1 MDVSGVV
8 LRQIPC
14 VSGSV
19 ADGRYSG
26 LRLVS
31 EFSGNNTLTVRFRTR
46 KSRGISCNKNDFSDK
61 SHTNYYFEPARCV
74 GDDKEKT
81 KVMEKEKK
89 ALKKKAKVLKSL
101 SKNLNMFSS
110 IGFGLDPE
118 AGLVGEIQTKTIS
131 VRNLK
136 HVLKHR
142 VDFFFIYR
150 IDVLTKGWILI
161 GFMNY
166 VGSNRD
172 IG

>member
-1 MDVSGVV
+1 MEVSGVV

-14 VSGSV
+14 VSSGSV
-19 ADGRYSG
+19 AG

-31 EFSGNNTLTVRFRTR
+31 EFSGNTRTVRFRTR
-46 KSRGISCNKNDFSDK
+46 KFRGIVCNSEFADK
-61 SHTNYYFEPARCV
+61 GHMNYYIEE
-74 GDDKEKT
+74 KEKV

-131 VRNLK
+131 VRIFYF
-136 HVLKHR
+136 
-142 VDFFFIYR
+142 DFFM
-150 IDVLTKGWILI
+150 VKLLC
-161 GFMNY
+161 
-166 VGSNRD
+166 
-172 IG
+172 

>member
-1 MDVSGVV
+1 MEVSGVV

-14 VSGSV
+14 VSSGSV
-19 ADGRYSG
+19 AC

-31 EFSGNNTLTVRFRTR
+31 EFSGNTRTVGFRT
-46 KSRGISCNKNDFSDK
+46 KKFCGIVCNNEFADK
-61 SHTNYYFEPARCV
+61 GHMSYYIEPTRC
-74 GDDKEKT
+74 GEEKEKV

-131 VRNLK
+131 VRIFDF
-136 HVLKHR
+136 
-142 VDFFFIYR
+142 DFFM
-150 IDVLTKGWILI
+150 VKL
-161 GFMNY
+161 MC
-166 VGSNRD
+166 
-172 IG
+172 